1 MSVTSPGASTLTSR
15 ALAPAA
21 TAAAGLLLVIAA
33 VVLAPISTAA
43 LVAIGVV
50 LLGLVAYAAVRWP
63 RAAIVV
69 VVLAPILDRYVVGG
83 LLPSAVEGVAHYLSE
98 GLLVVV
104 GLTLAVRAWR
114 AGRLGQAI
122 RHPVLWAT
130 LAFVG
135 VAAVSAIVNGVPP
148 LVALVGIGFTV
159 DAVAVFFLPRL
170 VGFDL
175 RQSLIA
181 VAAFVAVVTAAAL
194 VVLLQALLSPDI
206 FGLSFVTGR
215 FGEIYRLA
223 AFIGDP
229 NVFGTFAAAASPFV
243 LLAATSL
250 SRPRWRWL
258 AIGLAFLLLLT
269 LWLSFSRGAWL
280 AMAIGAVLVLLMVD
294 RRTFLLAIGMLALA
308 FVVAQV
314 MPRDLALPSGGTGQP
329 RPDLVDSTIGRV
341 DTVGSGRDLRTLF
354 VINAVPI
361 LRDHPAVGVGP
372 GRYGGAAADM
382 FGTPIYER
390 YGTDELFTVATQRTV
405 DNFWLHLVVETGLLG
420 LAAFLAAALSAGI
433 PVLRAARR
441 ARGWWRVLLGG
452 AAAGSAALA
461 VSAVSTM
468 LLEANSVAFVFWF
481 LLGLAGLSVP
491 AVGSRAGAA
500 EAPAAR

>member
-21 TAAAGLLLVIAA
+21 TAAVGLLLVVAA
-33 VVLAPISTAA
+33 VLVAPISTAA
-43 LVAIGVV
+43 LVATGVALIAV
-50 LLGLVAYAAVRWP
+50 VTYAAVHWP
-63 RAAIVV
+63 RAAVVV

-83 LLPSAVEGVAHYLSE
+83 LLPPEVEGVAHYLSE
-98 GLLVVV
+98 GLLLVV

-114 AGRLGQAI
+114 AGRLADAL

-130 LAFVG
+130 VAFVAI
-135 VAAVSAIVNGVPP
+135 AAISAVVNGVPP

-170 VGFDL
+170 VGFTL
-175 RQSLIA
+175 RQSL
-181 VAAFVAVVTAAAL
+181 VAAGAFVAVVSAAAA

-206 FGLSFVTGR
+206 FGLTFVTGR

-223 AFIGDP
+223 GFIGDP
-229 NVFGTFAAAASPFV
+229 NVFGAFAAAASPFA

-280 AMAIGAVLVLLMVD
+280 AMALGTILALLAID
-294 RRTFLLAIGMLALA
+294 RRTFLLGIGMLALA
-308 FVVAQV
+308 FGAAQV
-314 MPRDLALPSGGTGQP
+314 MPRDLALGAGAGQE

-361 LRDHPAVGVGP
+361 LRDHPLVGVGP

-382 FGTPIYER
+382 FGTPVYER
-390 YGTDELFTVATQRTV
+390 YGTDRLFTVATQRTV
-405 DNFWLHLVVETGLLG
+405 DNFWLHLVVETGVLG
-420 LAAFLAAALSAGI
+420 LAAFLAAALSAAV

-441 ARGWWRVLLGG
+441 TRGWWRVLLGG

-491 AVGSRAGAA
+491 AALAGARAA
-500 EAPAAR
+500 ETTTAG

>member
-1 MSVTSPGASTLTSR
+1 M
-15 ALAPAA
+15 
-21 TAAAGLLLVIAA
+21 LVVAA
-33 VVLAPISTAA
+33 VLVAPISTAA
-43 LVAIGVV
+43 LVATGVA
-50 LLGLVAYAAVRWP
+50 LLAVVAYAAVHWP
-63 RAAIVV
+63 RAAVV
-69 VVLAPILDRYVVGG
+69 IVVLAPILDRYVVGG
-83 LLPSAVEGVAHYLSE
+83 LLPSEVEGVAHYLSE
-98 GLLVVV
+98 GLLAVV
-104 GLTLAVRAWR
+104 GLTLGVRAWR
-114 AGRLGQAI
+114 AGRLADAL

-130 LAFVG
+130 LAFVTIAG
-135 VAAVSAIVNGVPP
+135 ISAVVNGVPA

-175 RQSLIA
+175 RQSLVA
-181 VAAFVAVVTAAAL
+181 AAAFVAVVSAAAV

-206 FGLSFVTGR
+206 FGLTFVTGR

-229 NVFGTFAAAASPFV
+229 NVFGTFAAAASPFA

-258 AIGLAFLLLLT
+258 AIGLAFLLLLA

-280 AMAIGAVLVLLMVD
+280 AMALGAILALVAID
-294 RRTFLLAIGMLALA
+294 RRTFLLGIGLLALA
-308 FVVAQV
+308 FVVVQV
-314 MPRDLALPSGGTGQP
+314 MPRDLAVADGGTGQE

-354 VINAVPI
+354 VINALPI
-361 LRDHPAVGVGP
+361 LRDHPLVGVGP

-382 FGTPIYER
+382 FETPVYER
-390 YGTDELFTVATQRTV
+390 YGTDRLFTVATQRTV
-405 DNFWLHLVVETGLLG
+405 DNFWLHLVVETGVLG
-420 LAAFLAAALSAGI
+420 LAAFLAGALSAAI

-441 ARGWWRVLLGG
+441 TRGWWRVLLGG

-461 VSAVSTM
+461 VSAISTM

-491 AVGSRAGAA
+491 AALAAPRAA
-500 EAPAAR
+500 EGSTAR